1 MRQFT
6 HNRQSIQPQMVAHIP
21 ASPVAKFLF
30 SDTHMAW
37 LWLLVRLYVGYT
49 WFTAGWGKLTGH
61 SIAPGSFGRPI
72 RGGAWVFSAHSG
84 VAMRGFVMSALSRAN
99 GPDPIVPNWYA
110 SFLQHVVLPNTG
122 IFAYII
128 TFGELAVGLGLL
140 FGVITGITALFGSSM
155 NFNYLCA
162 GSVSIN
168 PVLIALSFFLILAWR
183 IAGYYGADRYVIPL
197 LGTPWTGP
205 LIHKQ
210 EPTPAVT

>member
-1 MRQFT
+1 MRQLQT
-6 HNRQSIQPQMVAHIP
+6 IQPQTVTQIP
-21 ASPVAKFLF
+21 ISPVAKFLF

-49 WFTAGWGKLTGH
+49 WLSTGLAKLTGY

-72 RGGAWVFSAHSG
+72 HGGAWVFSAHSG
-84 VAMRGFVMSALSRAN
+84 MAMRGFVMNALALAH
-99 GPDPIVPNWYA
+99 GPNPIVQNGWYVT
-110 SFLQHVVLPNTG
+110 FLQHVVLPNTG

-128 TFGELAVGLGLL
+128 TFGETCVGLGLL
-140 FGVITGITALFGSSM
+140 CGAFTGIAALFGIFM
-155 NFNYLCA
+155 NLNYLCS
-162 GSVSIN
+162 GSISVSPILI
-168 PVLIALSFFLILAWR
+168 VLSLFLLLAWR
-183 IAGYYGADRYVIPL
+183 VAGYYGADRYIIPL